1 MAIDLYMNFF
11 GFRERPFT
19 LLPDPDFLYW
29 SGAHRKAYTILEY
42 GIATRAPLTVVTG
55 EIGVGKT
62 TLLQYLLSSVD
73 PDIRIGLI
81 SNAQGERGDLLR
93 WVLYALDIR
102 ADPDADYVSMFQ
114 QFQDFVITEYAQGR
128 YVVLVIDEAQNLS
141 IQTLEELRMLT
152 NINANKDELLQLIL
166 VGQPELRRM
175 IQDPRLEQFAQRIAA
190 AYHLE
195 RLDETATRAYIRHR
209 LQHVDGSG
217 EEFTEA
223 AIAAV
228 HAETRGTPRLINKLC
243 DLALVYAAS
252 AEERRVDLPIIREI
266 LSDGVFVGPFTQG
279 ALNPGG
285 VMLLCDPVPSEKNEA
300 AE

>member
-1 MAIDLYMNFF
+1 MAIDLYTSFF

-19 LLPDPDFLYW
+19 LLPDPDFLFW
-29 SGAHRKAYTILEY
+29 SGAHRKAYTVLEY
-42 GIATRAPLTVVTG
+42 GIMTRAPLTVVTG

-62 TLLQYLLSSVD
+62 TLLQKLLASVD

-102 ADPDADYVSMFQ
+102 AEPDADYVTMFQ

-141 IQTLEELRMLT
+141 IETLEELRMLT

-175 IQDPRLEQFAQRIAA
+175 IQNPRLEQFAQRIAA

-195 RLDETATRAYIRHR
+195 RLDEKATRSYIRHR

-223 AIAAV
+223 AIALV
-228 HAETRGTPRLINKLC
+228 YAETRGTPRLINKLC

-252 AEERRVDLPIIREI
+252 AEERIVDVPIIEEI
-266 LSDGVFVGPFTQG
+266 LADEVFIGPSSRSD
-279 ALNPGG
+279 
-285 VMLLCDPVPSEKNEA
+285 VMMLRTPIASDKNEA